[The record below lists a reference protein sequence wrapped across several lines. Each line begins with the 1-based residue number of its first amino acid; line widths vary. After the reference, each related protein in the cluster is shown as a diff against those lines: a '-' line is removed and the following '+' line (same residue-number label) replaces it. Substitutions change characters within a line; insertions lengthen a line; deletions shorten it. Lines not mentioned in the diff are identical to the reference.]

1 MNSFTK
7 AVARK
12 DPSLI
17 RSGAAA
23 SLALLRELLTTH
35 QQWTSVLLDSEHEV
49 GSVLIRIITLL
60 L

>member
-1 MNSFTK
+1 MMNSFTK

-23 SLALLRELLTTH
+23 SLASH
-35 QQWTSVLLDSEHEV
+35 VLVFSAERSRRSNTVVRLD
-49 GSVLIRIITLL
+49 T
-60 L
+60 